1 MTAHLKIDRATGNV
15 LVREDK
21 DAPTRALNK
30 PTIWLPLVS
39 DPPPSFDLAAEKLV
53 ARLDIPDL
61 ADLGR
66 DVASDAV
73 ATEGFNVV
81 ALTVE
86 EIASQ
91 EQARVD
97 GEIRGGGALLDAL
110 NDGSFVPGSNYTAD
124 QIKTKIKAQL

>member
-1 MTAHLKIDRATGNV
+1 MASHLKVDRATGNV
-15 LVREDK
+15 LVREHK
-21 DAPTRALNK
+21 DDPIRALNK
-30 PTIWLPLVS
+30 PTVWLPLVS
-39 DPPPSFDLAAEKLV
+39 DPPPSFDPAAEKLV

-61 ADLGR
+61 AALGR
-66 DVASDAV
+66 DVAPDAV
-73 ATEGFNVV
+73 ATEGFAVV

-97 GEIRGGGALLDAL
+97 GAIRGGGALLSAL

-124 QIKTKIKAQL
+124 QIETKIKAQL

>member
-1 MTAHLKIDRATGNV
+1 MTTYLKIDRATGNV

>member
-1 MTAHLKIDRATGNV
+1 MATYLKIDRATGNV
-15 LVREDK
+15 LDREHK
-21 DAPTRALNK
+21 DDPVRALNK

>member
-1 MTAHLKIDRATGNV
+1 MASHLKVDRATGNV
-15 LVREDK
+15 LDREHK
-21 DAPTRALNK
+21 DDPVRALDK
-30 PTIWLPLVS
+30 PTVWLPLVS
-39 DPPPSFDLAAEKLV
+39 DPPPSFDSAAEKLV

-61 ADLGR
+61 ADMSR

-73 ATEGFNVV
+73 ATEGFAVV

-97 GEIRGGGALLDAL
+97 GAIRGGGALLDAL

-124 QIKTKIKAQL
+124 QIETKIKAQL

>member
-1 MTAHLKIDRATGNV
+1 MTSHLKVDRATGNV

-21 DAPTRALNK
+21 DDPVRALNK
-30 PTIWLPLVS
+30 PTVWLPLVS
-39 DPPPSFDLAAEKLV
+39 DSPPSFDPATEKLV

-66 DVASDAV
+66 DVAPDAV
-73 ATEGFNVV
+73 ATEGFAVV

-97 GEIRGGGALLDAL
+97 GAIRGGGALLSAL

-124 QIKTKIKAQL
+124 QIETKIKAQL